1 MLQTQSNE
9 QMHKKKKRSELWL
22 SEVESWGRVG
32 IGRGNWM
39 KAVKKCTN
47 LQFEKSP
54 KPPGSDPST
63 VSRKSDYIGLCFSK
77 DLSPLQTPSNSEVY
91 ILSVEPSY

>member
-9 QMHKKKKRSELWL
+9 QMHKKKKDQNCGYQRWR
-22 SEVESWGRVG
+22 VGGGVG

-47 LQFEKSP
+47 LQ
-54 KPPGSDPST
+54 
-63 VSRKSDYIGLCFSK
+63 L
-77 DLSPLQTPSNSEVY
+77 
-91 ILSVEPSY
+91 